1 MAKKQENKVAV
12 IYARYSSERQNEQSI
27 EWQLR
32 VINQFAEKEGYT
44 IIDTYIDRA
53 MTGRN
58 DDRPSFQKMISDSS
72 NKAFQY
78 VLVYKL
84 DRFSRNR
91 YDSAVYK
98 KKLRDNGIKVVSAT
112 ENISDSPEGII
123 LESILEGYS
132 EYYSKELA

>member
-53 MTGRN
+53 MTGKN

-98 KKLRDNGIKVVSAT
+98 KKLRDNGIKVVSST

-123 LESILEGYS
+123 LESILDGYS